1 MLMMQP
7 TRAEEA
13 HLLRNSAEGELFG
26 PSGHDNGRLANLK
39 PTVTKMVSDIQ
50 ATLK

>member
-1 MLMMQP
+1 MTQP

-26 PSGHDNGRLANLK
+26 PSGHDNGRFANLK
-39 PTVTKMVSDIQ
+39 PTVTMRVSDIQ
-50 ATLK
+50 TTMK